1 MHIGITTLKK
11 NTQFVIKMKN
21 PIKTLR
27 SVLWTITLM
36 ALAAVISSV
45 ATMHYISSLPA
56 DQYKYMQMENRW
68 LNWPQK
74 DCYNPIEVEMIIQGP

>member
-1 MHIGITTLKK
+1 
-11 NTQFVIKMKN
+11 
-21 PIKTLR
+21 
-27 SVLWTITLM
+27 M